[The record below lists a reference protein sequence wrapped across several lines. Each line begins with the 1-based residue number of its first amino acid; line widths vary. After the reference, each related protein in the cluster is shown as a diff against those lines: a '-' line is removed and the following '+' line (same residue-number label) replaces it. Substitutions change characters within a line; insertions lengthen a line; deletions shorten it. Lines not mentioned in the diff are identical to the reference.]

1 MEADGTK
8 IETKIKLNDM
18 GEIIYKRMMLIF
30 KKNKI
35 EQEQVYDV
43 NKIKTHTYLL
53 SIHPDDT
60 GTFSIV
66 PVDTFINQMEKL
78 MNGHTKYSAILVEGP
93 FHSSNF
99 CSLENVKSHVHAN
112 WKITFQLTINNH

>member
-1 MEADGTK
+1 MEAEATK

-18 GEIIYKRMMLIF
+18 GEIIYKRMMLMF

-35 EQEQVYDV
+35 EQEQVYDI
-43 NKIKTHTYLL
+43 NKIKTHAYML
-53 SIHPDDT
+53 SIHPDSA

-66 PVDTFINQMEKL
+66 PVETFVNQMEKL
-78 MNGHTKYSAILVEGP
+78 VSGSQKYSAILIEGP

-112 WKITFQLTINNH
+112 WKITFQLVINL